1 MIGMGADFI
10 RELQT
15 AINTGKVVL
24 GSRRTIKLL
33 STGKAKLVI
42 LAKNA
47 PTIVAEEIKYKA
59 KLSNTPLYV
68 FEGSSKDLGAAC
80 NKPFF
85 VSAIA
90 VIDEGESGLL
100 DLVKGQA

>member
-1 MIGMGADFI
+1 MGAEFI

-33 STGKAKLVI
+33 SNGRAKLVI

-47 PTIVAEEIKYKA
+47 PTITAEEIKYKA
-59 KLSNTPLYV
+59 KLSGTPLYI
-68 FEGSSKDLGAAC
+68 FEGTSKDLGAAC

-90 VIDEGESGLL
+90 VIDEGESNILQ
-100 DLVKGQA
+100 VAKGQA

>member
-1 MIGMGADFI
+1 M
-10 RELQT
+10 
-15 AINTGKVVL
+15 
-24 GSRRTIKLL
+24 
-33 STGKAKLVI
+33 
-42 LAKNA
+42 
-47 PTIVAEEIKYKA
+47 KYKA
-59 KLSNTPLYV
+59 KISNTPLYV